1 MGKNGLPSTR
11 TTWSSRKVTLEPSA
25 GAGAARRRVARR
37 VRMEWNRSRRVGRVF
52 EAHRDALTGSVGL
65 AKPRPTLHDRLLNDR
80 HVLGNE
86 LDWPVGRGRHHRVRV
101 DAEQVVQRPAEA
113 LDLVE
118 LVRHP
123 LAELVG
129 RPDYIPA
136 LKA

>member
-1 MGKNGLPSTR
+1 MGKNGFPSTR
-11 TTWSSRKVTLEPSA
+11 TTGSSRKGTLEASA
-25 GAGAARRRVARR
+25 GAGAARR

-136 LKA
+136 LK